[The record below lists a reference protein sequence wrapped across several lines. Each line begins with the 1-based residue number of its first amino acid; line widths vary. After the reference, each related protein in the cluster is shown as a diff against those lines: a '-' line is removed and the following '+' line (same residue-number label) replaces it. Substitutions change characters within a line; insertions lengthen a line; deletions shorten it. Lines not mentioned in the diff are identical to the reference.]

1 MYPMIRLDFGFQCDS
16 PLDILTDLFEKQP
29 KKSRTSIL
37 LPKPV
42 YLWRITTSKSYCT
55 DLEEKFDELISM
67 IGPKLEALV
76 QLLKDPD
83 LRERLLVA
91 FDAIVVMEIDE
102 RPVLCLS
109 EERIALLASLNA
121 QFSVVIY
128 SP

>member
-67 IGPKLEALV
+67 IGPKLEALA

-83 LRERLLVA
+83 LRNRLIIG